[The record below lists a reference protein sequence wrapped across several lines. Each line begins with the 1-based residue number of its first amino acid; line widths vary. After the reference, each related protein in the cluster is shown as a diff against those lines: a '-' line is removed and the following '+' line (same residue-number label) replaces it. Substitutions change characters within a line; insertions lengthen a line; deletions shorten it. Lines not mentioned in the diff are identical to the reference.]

1 MDDASRKTITKYVED
16 LHSLESHGLQPIR
29 RQLAES
35 QMSGHPEA
43 LSAVREFERVLQA
56 HVDALTARLQVLGTS
71 PTTAVQDAAAS
82 VAGWVAGFYNQIR
95 TEAVSKSIR
104 DDYTFFS
111 HCAVSY
117 LMLATTARALG
128 DHDTEELAEAGYR
141 DHARLVIEVDRLLPT
156 VVVQELQQDKLPAQ
170 DVSDWAQRIIHTAW
184 ERQAPTPSA

>member
-1 MDDASRKTITKYVED
+1 MDEASRKTITKYVED

-29 RQLAES
+29 RQLAER
-35 QMSGHPEA
+35 QMGGHPEA
-43 LSAVREFERVLQA
+43 LPAVREFERVLQT
-56 HVDALTARLQVLGTS
+56 HVDALNARLQVLGTS

-117 LMLATTARALG
+117 MMLATTARALG

-141 DHARLVIEVDRLLPT
+141 DHARLVIEIDRLLPT
-156 VVVQELQQDKLPAQ
+156 VVVQELQQDQLPAQ
-170 DVSDWAQRIIHTAW
+170 DVSDWARHIVQSAW
-184 ERQAPTPSA
+184 ERQTTTPSA